1 MAPKTASGQTTD
13 TLTKS
18 DQGTERQLNNLPTPA
33 KEPSELL
40 RTLSQPLSSVSST
53 DNSETEIL
61 NAEVLNTEVL
71 NTEALN
77 TEVLNTEALNT
88 EVLNTEVL
96 HTGVSNTEVL
106 KTEVPKTEVLRMETD
121 RPQTDAMQF
130 KPSSHS
136 IDTEPPR
143 DSNGNQDDIMDACN
157 KLQSERQKE
166 VEGST
171 SSLSEGNVG
180 TSDGE
185 EMTLQA
191 VLECRT
197 SFQEAIPVDEDKDG
211 SPMEEDEKLS
221 DPENEETGDKMSG
234 GTGKISHSRM
244 AFLT

>member
-1 MAPKTASGQTTD
+1 MDMAPKTASGQTTD

-61 NAEVLNTEVL
+61 NAEV
-71 NTEALN
+71 LN